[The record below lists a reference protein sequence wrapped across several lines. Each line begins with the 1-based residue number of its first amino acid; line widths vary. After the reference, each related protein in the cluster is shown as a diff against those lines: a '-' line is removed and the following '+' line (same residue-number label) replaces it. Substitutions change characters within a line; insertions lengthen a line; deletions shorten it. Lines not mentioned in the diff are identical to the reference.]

1 MAINAV
7 HPYSLRE
14 EILHATS
21 HGVAAM
27 LAVIGLVLLL
37 MKVDAGAVGI
47 VAVSLYGGAMIMMF
61 AASALYHSLFAT
73 RAQRFL
79 KTLDHS
85 AIYLKIAGGYAPFAL
100 LSLPT
105 TTGLWVMIGAWS
117 AAAVGIGFKLAAFF
131 RGTGKSFNIISLVMY
146 LAMGWA
152 GVLMIDPLSDALPGI
167 AINWIIAGGLA
178 YTIGAIFYALKM
190 VPYTHFV
197 WHLFV
202 VGGATCHFVAI
213 YFFVI

>member
-1 MAINAV
+1 MTVKAL

-14 EILHATS
+14 EILHAAT
-21 HGVAAM
+21 HGVAAV
-27 LAVIGLVLLL
+27 LAVVGLIFLLL
-37 MKVDAGAVGI
+37 KVDGGALGI
-47 VAVSLYGGAMIMMF
+47 VAVSLYGGAMILMF

-105 TTGLWVMIGAWS
+105 TTGIWVMVGAWG
-117 AAAVGIGFKLAAFF
+117 AAVVGVGFKLAAFF
-131 RGTGKSFNIISLVMY
+131 RGTGKSFNIISLMMY

-152 GVLMIDPLSDALPGI
+152 GVLMIGPLSDVLPGE
-167 AINWIIAGGLA
+167 AINWVIAGGLA
-178 YTIGAIFYALKM
+178 YTVGAIFYALKM
-190 VPYTHFV
+190 VPYTHV
-197 WHLFV
+197 IWHLFV
-202 VGGATCHFVAI
+202 VAGAACHFVAI